1 MICKVAFFVTSLIAS
16 YSLQILR
23 ELIMSFE
30 QNWVDITNGDIPG
43 ARIVRKSLK
52 LAEGE
57 DVGKVL
63 EKKKGCPSKELG
75 GWLLDFR
82 SLAVTP
88 LDSSGR
94 WLNVEGDFAIFT
106 PTAGLQMTTTFSP
119 PLEDG
124 QALCVAKVRVFL
136 MPLYL

>member
-1 MICKVAFFVTSLIAS
+1 MVCEVAFFVASIIA
-16 YSLQILR
+16 SLQILR
-23 ELIMSFE
+23 ELVMSFE
-30 QNWVDITNGDIPG
+30 HIWGEIARGDIPG
-43 ARIVRKSLK
+43 ARIVRESLK
-52 LAEGE
+52 LAEGK

-63 EKKKGCPSKELG
+63 EKKKGCQFKELG

-94 WLNVEGDFAIFT
+94 WLNVEGEFAVFT